1 MPANRSTKTSS
12 PPPISPSTWS
22 PLRYP
27 VYRAL
32 WSAQL
37 ASNVGTWMQLV
48 GAQWLMGTLGGSV
61 AEVAFV
67 QTAVTLP
74 MVFLA
79 LPGGAIGDVL
89 DRRRLLLI
97 AQSFMLVCAAGLA
110 ALTFTGTVTP
120 ALLLGLMFALG
131 IGTALTLPSW
141 QAVQPELVSREEI
154 PGASA
159 LAGISMNIARAVG
172 PAGGGAIVALSGP
185 GAVFLLNA
193 FSFAAVVAALGRW
206 KREPTQRRL
215 AAEHLAGAIR
225 TGARYVRSSP
235 RLRAVLIRGSLFM
248 LLASAVWA
256 LLPIV
261 ARDRLELGA
270 GGYGALLGLVG
281 VGAVLGGLSLGRVRA
296 RFSTNVIVTSC
307 SLGYAIT
314 TVAVALA
321 DQAWVVGAAMLA
333 GGLCWIGVLASLNAT
348 AQMVLPSW
356 VRARGM
362 AIYLTVF
369 FAGQAG
375 GGLVWGLVAQARG
388 TDFALLLVAAGLAFG
403 TVLGTR
409 FPLASTQ
416 GLDMSAAAEL
426 PTLEHDLDRGAEHGP
441 VLVTVEYRVP
451 LENHE
456 QFRDVLAK
464 RGRARRRSGASGWG
478 LYQDGHDPNRFV
490 ETFAVATWQEF
501 LRQRGE
507 RLTVLDVALRDEALA
522 LVEEGS
528 TPRVEHLLSAY
539 DR

>member
-1 MPANRSTKTSS
+1 
-12 PPPISPSTWS
+12 
-22 PLRYP
+22 
-27 VYRAL
+27 
-32 WSAQL
+32 
-37 ASNVGTWMQLV
+37 MQLV

-79 LPGGAIGDVL
+79 LPGGAIGDVF
-89 DRRRLLLI
+89 DRRRLLLL
-97 AQSFMLVCAAGLA
+97 AQSFMLACAAGLA
-110 ALTFTGTVTP
+110 ILTVTDTITP

-154 PGASA
+154 PSASA
-159 LAGISMNIARAVG
+159 LAGISMNLARAVG

-185 GAVFLLNA
+185 GAVFMLNA
-193 FSFAAVVAALGRW
+193 LSFAAVVIALGRW
-206 KREPTQRRL
+206 RREPNRRRL

-235 RLRAVLIRGSLFM
+235 RLRAVLVRGSLFM
-248 LLASAVWA
+248 LLGSAVWA

-270 GGYGALLGLVG
+270 GGYGVLLGLVG
-281 VGAVLGGLSLGRVRA
+281 VGAVLGGLALGRARA
-296 RFSTNVIVTSC
+296 RFSTNAIVASC
-307 SLGYAIT
+307 SLSYAVT
-314 TVAVALA
+314 TVAVALT
-321 DQAWVVGAAMLA
+321 DQAWIVGAAMLV
-333 GGLCWIGVLASLNAT
+333 GGVCWIGVLASLNAT

-375 GGLVWGLVAQARG
+375 GGLIWGLVAQARG
-388 TDFALLLVAAGLAFG
+388 TEVALLVVAVGLVLG
-403 TVLGTR
+403 VLVGTR
-409 FPLASTQ
+409 FPLASTK
-416 GLDMSAAAEL
+416 GLDMSAAAEM
-426 PTLEHDLDRGAEHGP
+426 PTLEHALDRDDEHGP

-451 LENHE
+451 PENHGP
-456 QFRDVLAK
+456 FREVLSK

-478 LYQDGHDPNRFV
+478 LYQDGHDPNRFL
-490 ETFAVATWQEF
+490 ETFTVATWQEF

-528 TPRVEHLLSAY
+528 TPRVEHLLFAY